1 LDVGEGEGGEG
12 CGGGRYEREE
22 GKDGEEEGWSVH
34 HGVLSRRFFVTSCRL
49 DRGVNEGVKSGLC
62 PQDYKQLHAAAH
74 VVLTRNLVMC
84 TPPFSVGRVSC
95 GE

>member
-12 CGGGRYEREE
+12 CGGGGCEGEE
-22 GKDGEEEGWSVH
+22 GEDREEEGWSVH
-34 HGVLSRRFFVTSCRL
+34 HGVLSQRFFAISCRL

-62 PQDYKQLHAAAH
+62 PQDYKQLHPAAH
-74 VVLTRNLVMC
+74 VVLTSDIVMC
-84 TPPFSVGRVSC
+84 TPPFSVRRVSY